1 MSGREI
7 DLDALFERD
16 ADLQLLERRR
26 REELGLGTHAAAAS
40 TTPVRFGPESMVN
53 DAALL
58 PVRGAVLRVAL
69 EARPDRELIPGAVV
83 TVVASVLDE
92 GDADA
97 VDAVLRISV
106 PPDAEPIA
114 TSFARDDVALDGEAL
129 LGEGLRL
136 GTIPAGGQV
145 RVRFA
150 VRVLPGTGHLDVI
163 AHAGAPGVP
172 AIAAPALRLTRRA
185 GHAAYAP
192 ARPFYELEAGETDD
206 AAPAATPVE
215 LPRVPR
221 TVDAVVDERAVPPPP
236 AAPPPAAAMPPQPPP
251 QPEPLPE
258 PEPVAPPVRAAAA
271 PQYVLARE
279 LEPDEVRA
287 LERVF
292 AGAVPHGLAALALL
306 SSIAAIDTPLGAL
319 LGVREFARSISA
331 ALPRAL
337 VAARMG
343 RPTPPVVTRE
353 ALATVR
359 AFAPLPDDSFAHD
372 GPLLISRLDERELE
386 ALRTVLGRDLPDTF
400 LRGVQVL
407 LAVLPRALEGVP
419 DDRTAAARDA
429 LAAYRTAAGGWLMRV
444 TVRRAVDRG
453 YDPFTADD
461 AMLHDAGR
469 SLVAALREAIS
480 A

>member
-7 DLDALFERD
+7 DLEALFERD

-26 REELGLGTHAAAAS
+26 REELGLGTHAAAHS
-40 TTPVRFGPESMVN
+40 RTPVRFGPESIVN
-53 DAALL
+53 EAAPHPSRGALL
-58 PVRGAVLRVAL
+58 RVSL

-83 TVVASVLDE
+83 TIVATVQDE
-92 GDADA
+92 GGAEA
-97 VDAVLRISV
+97 PETLLRISV
-106 PPDAEPIA
+106 PPEAEPIA
-114 TSFARDDVALDGEAL
+114 GSFARDELTLDGEAL
-129 LGEGLRL
+129 LGEGLQL
-136 GTIPAGGQV
+136 GTIPAEGQV
-145 RVRFA
+145 RIRFA
-150 VRVLPGTGHLDVI
+150 VRIVPGTDHLDI
-163 AHAGAPGVP
+163 LAHAAAPGVP

-192 ARPFYELEAGETDD
+192 ARPFFELEAGEATET
-206 AAPAATPVE
+206 AAPAAPEQPEVQ
-215 LPRVPR
+215 RV
-221 TVDAVVDERAVPPPP
+221 VDHVVDEPAVPPPVA
-236 AAPPPAAAMPPQPPP
+236 AAPPPRPQA
-251 QPEPLPE
+251 PEPAPIPE
-258 PEPVAPPVRAAAA
+258 PEPIAVPVAAVAA

-279 LEPDEVRA
+279 LEPEEVRA

-359 AFAPLPDDSFAHD
+359 AFAPLPDDAFAHA
-372 GPLLISRLDERELE
+372 GPVLISRLDERELE
-386 ALRTVLGRDLPDTF
+386 ALRTVLGRDLTDTF

-407 LAVLPRALEGVP
+407 LAVLPRTLEGVP
-419 DDRTAAARDA
+419 AERAAAARGA
-429 LAAYRTAAGGWLMRV
+429 IAAYRTAAGGWLMRV
-444 TVRRAVDRG
+444 TVRRAVDRK
-453 YDPFTADD
+453 YDPFTANDTT
-461 AMLHDAGR
+461 LHDAGR
-469 SLVAALREAIS
+469 TLVAALRDAIS